1 MNSPLLG
8 RRGKNKKSDDK
19 ESAANQTMARNDGAK
34 TKPKSEKKLGGATTT
49 ATRNVP
55 NSLISDDSDEESDHE
70 QAKKQGNQYHNLE
83 TFQKKQLKQKA
94 RSFI

>member
-1 MNSPLLG
+1 
-8 RRGKNKKSDDK
+8 
-19 ESAANQTMARNDGAK
+19 MARNDGAK

-94 RSFI
+94 RSLIWMASICLLVHKK